1 MLDEGR
7 KITYIRVYS
16 GKIKTGEDIY
26 NANNKKKKRSP
37 GFSKCTQI
45 RENASARLAPEI

>member
-26 NANNKKKKRSP
+26 NANNKKKEKGLQAS
-37 GFSKCTQI
+37 Q
-45 RENASARLAPEI
+45 NALK